1 MIFPSWLV
9 PSDMGP
15 TPILLVMGLVLVVGW
30 FVLPR
35 TK

>member
-9 PSDMGP
+9 PEDMGP

-35 TK
+35 AR